1 MKYSLTCLIL
11 LFLTT
16 GINAKNSKIE
26 TKTQE
31 KDEKTVPFTKI
42 DLSNLDAF
50 KPVSKNWKV
59 VGDVNVDRSKKGK
72 FNSKKGTGVLLNR
85 TDKKDR
91 GHLFTNF
98 EHGDMELELDVM
110 MPVGSNSGLYFQGR
124 YEVQLLD
131 SWGVDNPQFSDIGG
145 IYQGKGFEGHAPRVN
160 AAKSPGL
167 WQHFKIVFQAP
178 TFDSSGA
185 KVKNALF
192 KEVWLN
198 GALLHRDKE
207 VSHPTTSA
215 AFSDEQAKGLLM
227 IQGDHGAVAFRN
239 IKYRLGI
246 PASSAD
252 ENKKKKKTTLI
263 EIEVSDETVMQR
275 GFLKHKDVKRT
286 HCISVGTTSKVNYSY
301 DLANGSLLQ
310 VWGGKFLDATL
321 MWHGRGEKKGLSQTG
336 APIGVAVSLAGN
348 PAIAILE
355 NENSAWPD
363 SITDND
369 NYKQLGYEL
378 DNDGNPSILME
389 LNGSL
394 IRSSFIP
401 LDDSRGLKSVIS
413 VEAKEVVWH
422 KIGDGSIIEKLS
434 NNSYVIDDKNYFVEF
449 SDAKQ
454 QEPEIRTS
462 EGKKE
467 LLVKIPV
474 GKKEINYTIIW

>member
-16 GINAKNSKIE
+16 GFNAKNSKVE

-31 KDEKTVPFTKI
+31 EDEKTVPFTKI

-85 TDKKDR
+85 TDKKNR

-124 YEVQLLD
+124 YEIQLLD
-131 SWGVDNPQFSDIGG
+131 SWGVDNPQYSDIGG
-145 IYQGKGFEGHAPRVN
+145 IYQRGGAPRVN
-160 AAKSPGL
+160 AAKAPGL

-207 VSHPTTSA
+207 VSDPTTSA
-215 AFSDEQAKGLLM
+215 AFSDEQAKGALM

-239 IKYRLGI
+239 IKYKLLTEDKEI
-246 PASSAD
+246 S
-252 ENKKKKKTTLI
+252 ENKDTKDTRYIL
-263 EIEVSDETVMQR
+263 SSNGETVIQR
-275 GFLKHKDVKRT
+275 AFIEFNGKKRT
-286 HCISVGTTSKVNYSY
+286 HGISVATPYKTNYTI
-301 DLANGSLLQ
+301 DLEMGSLLQ
-310 VWGGKFLDATL
+310 IWNGDFLDAKN
-321 MWHGRGEKKGLSQTG
+321 MWDARGEGKHGQVSAPLGSPIHINSTPDFAFLS
-336 APIGVAVSLAGN
+336 
-348 PAIAILE
+348 
-355 NENSAWPD
+355 NEDETWPKD
-363 SITDND
+363 FSSGTTF
-369 NYKQLGYEL
+369 KQLSYEL
-378 DNDGNPSILME
+378 DE
-389 LNGSL
+389 NGTPVFTHQIKNTL
-394 IRSSFIP
+394 ITSKLVSSE
-401 LDDSRGLKSVIS
+401 GLRALKRTITV
-413 VEAKEVVWH
+413 KQGKGLWH
-422 KIGDGSIIEKLS
+422 KIGEGSVIEKMPDGTFA
-434 NNSYVIDDKNYFVEF
+434 IDDKSYYVDFLGSKSLNPIIRSIDGKYELIVKVE
-449 SDAKQ
+449 
-454 QEPEIRTS
+454 
-462 EGKKE
+462 KE
-467 LLVKIPV
+467 FT
-474 GKKEINYTIIW
+474 YSIIW